1 MKIEGIKGVLSYN
14 KINRKN
20 LLALLKTEA
29 RLINIQDIIQAS
41 SFTLNDAKYVQGSY
55 RKTYIEAYNLAFII
69 RIKEVKE
76 HLTDDNEYL
85 DVDEVHEAIFAF
97 KPRNSS
103 YGAR

>member
-41 SFTLNDAKYVQGSY
+41 SFILNDAKYV
-55 RKTYIEAYNLAFII
+55 R
-69 RIKEVKE
+69 
-76 HLTDDNEYL
+76 
-85 DVDEVHEAIFAF
+85 EAIARPIL
-97 KPRNSS
+97 KLTTLHSS
-103 YGAR
+103 FVLKKLKNT